1 MPDPGSSDVTTFT
14 LRDGRT
20 DGRTDGDD
28 LAAAAAAAAAD
39 RTSGAVGPV
48 AHSELSRGSPFGRVD
63 QPPAVCHAGN
73 SSRAPKVSRVLSPVH
88 RP

>member
-1 MPDPGSSDVTTFT
+1 MSPHSPFG
-14 LRDGRT
+14 T

-28 LAAAAAAAAAD
+28 LAAAAD